1 MQIGFVLVFVTDLKR
16 SLDFYTRVLG
26 MELDYSDR
34 THWAQF
40 KSGEEMS
47 LALQRCDASHTVHGS
62 KVVGRFVGVTF
73 MVDDIAEIHARLS
86 GQGVEFTGKPEKQAW
101 GGTLAYLK
109 DLDGNILTLMQEAR
123 PQENR

>member
-34 THWAQF
+34 THWAQ
-40 KSGEEMS
+40 
-47 LALQRCDASHTVHGS
+47 
-62 KVVGRFVGVTF
+62 VGRFVGVTF